1 MIALSSRCAATIGRM
16 TGPAIFWLIF
26 TVLGVAAGVTTA
38 VVVALRSRK
47 R

>member
-1 MIALSSRCAATIGRM
+1 M

-26 TVLGVAAGVTTA
+26 TVLGVGAGVTTA
-38 VVVALRSRK
+38 VVVAARGRK